1 MQSTGAVQLRA
12 DLRGVVEEAY
22 NMSDLFIGPQV
33 MPPLPVLNKAGQYP
47 YISVTSG
54 SLLRNE
60 VKGRG
65 PNATYP
71 RTSRKYVTA
80 NYTTQEYGMEVPV
93 DDSEAMD
100 ISRFFSLES
109 TETRLALR
117 QVQLAHEI
125 RVATAIYNP
134 ATWALT
140 TSAVSY
146 GSGPSSIANMDI
158 GLDIDSAKQAIQTR
172 GESTKDLTVV
182 MSLNV
187 FLRARASTKL
197 QNRIRGTV
205 STDTFLVLS
214 AQALADAFDVKQV
227 LVARSSYDTSKE
239 GAAAASLSAIWN
251 DTYIWVGQSIT
262 GGGAENYFNGS
273 AGFTLHWNEDSS
285 LFQVESYREE
295 QTRST
300 IIRARHNTAEKIVN
314 ARAGQLLVT
323 QYGA

>member
-1 MQSTGAVQLRA
+1 M
-12 DLRGVVEEAY
+12 
-22 NMSDLFIGPQV
+22 
-33 MPPLPVLNKAGQYP
+33 
-47 YISVTSG
+47 
-54 SLLRNE
+54 
-60 VKGRG
+60 
-65 PNATYP
+65 
-71 RTSRKYVTA
+71 
-80 NYTTQEYGMEVPV
+80 PV
-93 DDSEAMD
+93 DDSEASD
-100 ISRFFSLES
+100 ISRFFNLES

-125 RVATAIYNP
+125 RVAAKMFDP
-134 ATWALT
+134 SVFALT

-158 GLDIDSAKQAIQTR
+158 GLDIDSAKQQIQSR

-182 MSLNV
+182 MSLNN

-239 GAAAASLSAIWN
+239 GANSASLSAIWS

-262 GGGAENYFNGS
+262 GGSSENYFNGS
-273 AGFTLHWNEDSS
+273 AGFTLYWNEDSS

-295 QTRST
+295 AIRST
-300 IIRARHNTAEKIVN
+300 IVRARHNTSEKIVN

>member
-12 DLRGVVEEAY
+12 DIRGVVEEAY
-22 NMSDLFIGPQV
+22 SMSDLFVGPQL
-33 MPPLPVLNKAGQYP
+33 MPPLPVSAKAGQYP

-54 SLLRNE
+54 NLLRNE

-65 PNATYP
+65 PNAAYA
-71 RTSRKYVTA
+71 RTSRKYYTG
-80 NYTTQEYGMEVPV
+80 NYTTQEYGIEVPV
-93 DDSEAMD
+93 DDSEAAD
-100 ISRFFSLES
+100 ISRYFALES

-125 RVATAIYNP
+125 RVAAKLFDP
-134 ATWALT
+134 AVFALT

-158 GLDIDSAKQAIQTR
+158 GLDIDSAKQAIQSR

-182 MSLNV
+182 MSLNN

-197 QNRIRGTV
+197 QNRVRGTI
-205 STDTFLVLS
+205 STDSFLVLS
-214 AQALADAFDVKQV
+214 AQAMADAFDVKQV
-227 LVARSSYDTSKE
+227 LVARASYDTSKE
-239 GAAAASLSAIWN
+239 GANSASLSAIWN

-262 GGGAENYFNGS
+262 GGSMENYFNGS
-273 AGFTLHWNEDSS
+273 AGFTLYWNEDSS